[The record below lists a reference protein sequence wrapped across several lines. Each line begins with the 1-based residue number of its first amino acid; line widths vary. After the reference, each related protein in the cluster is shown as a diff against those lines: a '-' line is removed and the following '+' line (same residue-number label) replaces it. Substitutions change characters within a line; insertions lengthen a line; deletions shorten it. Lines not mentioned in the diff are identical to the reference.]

1 MVGNNNR
8 YGTSPDRLSS
18 AVLVVSMTPPAG
30 ENDEDVVVT
39 ENDSESA
46 STKFVSPRM
55 QVYIEDTDAY
65 GIMYNTNYLRA
76 YDRALHMS
84 TQLHNPDIHKGT
96 MSSQHEGWSITSFEQ
111 QKFKSSPKL
120 GEEYVIR
127 GELKVSADNYEI
139 WDMEMTNPEGDVT
152 YNSITNLQISKLN
165 NDAVIDDGM
174 NEFALEANPEPY
186 NTYLDQKTNPFFAT
200 NFTVYRDE
208 IDTHWPNHIPLR
220 SILNYMERCR
230 SASLGGPD
238 ALRSLQEDDSV
249 VVVVTGIQSC
259 SLIDEGVFCFPGQ
272 IISSD
277 SFLVSKRKGMVLEC
291 YQTIQYGSKRIAQ
304 GQVNLML
311 LDSKTRRPTR
321 NIPESIQRMLK
332 VA

>member
-1 MVGNNNR
+1 
-8 YGTSPDRLSS
+8 
-18 AVLVVSMTPPAG
+18 MTPPSAV
-30 ENDEDVVVT
+30 ENDEDIVVT
-39 ENDSESA
+39 ENGNESTA
-46 STKFVSPRM
+46 TKFVSPKM

-84 TQLHNPDIHKGT
+84 AKLHNPDVHQGT
-96 MSSQHEGWSITSFEQ
+96 MSSQHEAWSITSFEE

-127 GELKVSADNYEI
+127 GELKVSEDNSEI
-139 WDMEMTNPEGDVT
+139 WDMEMTNPEGDIT
-152 YNSITNLQISKLN
+152 YNSISGLQISKLRG
-165 NDAVIDDGM
+165 NDDGVVDDGM
-174 NEFALEANPEPY
+174 NEFSLLANAEPY
-186 NTYLDQKTNPFFAT
+186 NNHLDSKTNPFFST

-208 IDTHWPNHIPLR
+208 VDAHWPNHIPLR
-220 SILNYMERCR
+220 SILNFMERCR

-238 ALRSLQEDDSV
+238 ALRSLQEDDGI

-259 SLIDEGVFCFPGQ
+259 SLIDEGVVYYPGQ
-272 IISSD
+272 VISSD

-304 GQVNLML
+304 GRVNLML

-321 NIPESIQRMLK
+321 NVPESIQRM
-332 VA
+332 VQIA